1 MVQFPETLDMK
12 EFVES
17 NGEKPLLYNLSA
29 VLIHRGPRATS
40 GHFIGQKVLLIVW
53 SQLYTVFSNV

>member
-1 MVQFPETLDMK
+1 MK

-17 NGEKPLLYNLSA
+17 NEEKPLLYNLSA